1 MEVPKFVL
9 AIFYGNAA
17 NVVTLRKKQADFQ
30 LPAAGRRLIRFEL
43 AFTALETEAVA
54 VRLWETAGVKLGR
67 SGSASLVILAAVTP
81 SPVLELFL
89 KTGAYLQGHF
99 RLTSGLH
106 SGEYL
111 QCAKVLAFP
120 EYAEWFGRELAK
132 KLPVSGVQVVVSPA
146 IGGIVIG
153 HEVARALQVR
163 SLFAERDGATKEMTL
178 RRGFEIKPGERAVVI
193 EDVITTGGSTKE
205 VIRLLRDLGAEVLA
219 AGSIIDRSGGAA
231 DVEVPRVALE
241 TLNAVTY
248 KPDICPL
255 CRENVPLVKPGS
267 RPT

>member
-1 MEVPKFVL
+1 MGYP
-9 AIFYGNAA
+9 
-17 NVVTLRKKQADFQ
+17 LRA
-30 LPAAGRRLIRFEL
+30 
-43 AFTALETEAVA
+43 
-54 VRLWETAGVKLGR
+54 
-67 SGSASLVILAAVTP
+67 LVILAAVTP
-81 SPVLELFL
+81 SAVLQLFL

-120 EYAEWFGRELAK
+120 EYAEFLGQQLANK
-132 KLPVSGVQVVVSPA
+132 IPVTSDLQVVVSPA

-153 HEVARALQVR
+153 HEVARALKVR
-163 SLFAERDGATKEMTL
+163 SLFAERDVATKEMTL
-178 RRGFEIKPGERAVVI
+178 RRGFEVKPGERAVVI

-205 VIRLLRDLGAEVLA
+205 VIRLLQGLGVEVVA

-231 DVEVPRVALE
+231 DVEAPRVALE

-248 KPDICPL
+248 SPDTCPL
-255 CRENVPLVKPGS
+255 CRENIPLVKPGS